1 MNNLSLWVANQK
13 RFEFVVDTIEG
24 VTLNLIALTD
34 DLIQTV
40 KMNDN
45 SNDMMLAC
53 ADYGV
58 SNGDIR
64 FCEDDKLA
72 EYLGNAWV
80 NPEFMIECDPSLKFQ
95 VGERVAEMS
104 GIIELIVELRDAE
117 EFAELEAKEAEKLA
131 QAEKEVADME
141 ADSKP
146 DSNIVDGDDLGDT
159 SVSLEELYEDK
170 AAAQVA

>member
-34 DLIQTV
+34 DLTQTV

-45 SNDMMLAC
+45 SNDMVLAC

-80 NPEFMIECDPSLKFQ
+80 NPEFMIDCDPSLKFQ
-95 VGERVAEMS
+95 VGERVAEIS
-104 GIIELIVELRDAE
+104 GILGFINDAREAE
-117 EFAELEAKEAEKLA
+117 ELAELEAEEAAKEAAKDLEVGEHLIPGDIDVDELA
-131 QAEKEVADME
+131 ETASDYKIAV
-141 ADSKP
+141 
-146 DSNIVDGDDLGDT
+146 
-159 SVSLEELYEDK
+159 
-170 AAAQVA
+170 

>member
-45 SNDMMLAC
+45 SNDMVLAC

-64 FCEDDKLA
+64 FCDDDKLA
-72 EYLGNAWV
+72 EYLGDAWV
-80 NPEFMIECDPSLKFQ
+80 NPEFMIDCDPSLKFQ
-95 VGERVAEMS
+95 VGERVAEIS
-104 GIIELIVELRDAE
+104 GILDFINAKREDEEL
-117 EFAELEAKEAEKLA
+117 AELEAEEAKKELEVGEHLIPGDIDVDELAETASDYKIA
-131 QAEKEVADME
+131 V
-141 ADSKP
+141 
-146 DSNIVDGDDLGDT
+146 
-159 SVSLEELYEDK
+159 
-170 AAAQVA
+170 

>member
-40 KMNDN
+40 KMMDN
-45 SNDMMLAC
+45 SNDMVLAC

-58 SNGDIR
+58 SDGNTR

-80 NPEFMIECDPSLKFQ
+80 NPEFMIDCDPSLKFQ
-95 VGERVAEMS
+95 VGERVAEIS
-104 GIIELIVELRDAE
+104 GILEFINDAREAE
-117 EFAELEAKEAEKLA
+117 ELAELEAEEESEDIK
-131 QAEKEVADME
+131 V
-141 ADSKP
+141 
-146 DSNIVDGDDLGDT
+146 GDHMIAGDT
-159 SVSLEELYEDK
+159 ELGNLDP
-170 AAAQVA
+170 AQLDQHAVKNA